1 MLYLYSGFSPD
12 FEENIKHFLFS
23 NNTLVDS
30 VTLLLQGGP
39 GYENYLDSYIE
50 PIKYYGVKNI
60 NIIVPMNNRNE
71 IEKNDIEIIRQSD
84 SVFIGG
90 GYTPRYAE
98 LYGTEEITKIIKEK
112 FMKGINIAGLSAGS
126 LIMNDIV
133 KSDNKTFN
141 GLGLVRNMNIY
152 PHFEDEKYGYNMIK
166 DAIENLGMCC
176 YGIETNAY
184 LEINNKGNINKKG
197 NGKVYKA
204 TNKSK
209 GEVELI
215 ELLP

>member
-1 MLYLYSGFSPD
+1 MLYMYSGFSDD
-12 FEENIKHFLFS
+12 FVENIKPFLFVQ
-23 NNTLVDS
+23 NILVDS

-60 NIIVPMNNRNE
+60 NIVVPMNNSNG
-71 IEKNDIEIIRQSD
+71 ISKNDIEIIRQSD
-84 SVFIGG
+84 SIFIGG

-98 LYGTEEITKIIKEK
+98 LYGIEEITKIMKEK
-112 FMKGINIAGLSAGS
+112 FIKGFNIAGISAGS
-126 LIMNDIV
+126 LIMNDSV
-133 KSDNKTFN
+133 KSDDRIFN

-152 PHFEDEKYGYNMIK
+152 PYFEEEQYGYNMIK
-166 DAIENLGMCC
+166 DAIENIGMCC

-184 LEINNKGNINKKG
+184 LEIDNKGNIKKKG
-197 NGKVYKA
+197 NGKVFKA

-209 GEVELI
+209 GKVELI
-215 ELLP
+215 EILP

>member
-1 MLYLYSGFSPD
+1 MYSGFSDD
-12 FEENIKHFLFS
+12 FVENIKPFLFVQ
-23 NNTLVDS
+23 NILVDS

-60 NIIVPMNNRNE
+60 NIVVPMNNSNG
-71 IEKNDIEIIRQSD
+71 ISKNDIEIIRQSD
-84 SVFIGG
+84 SIFIGG

-98 LYGTEEITKIIKEK
+98 LYGIEEITKIMKEK
-112 FMKGINIAGLSAGS
+112 FIKGFNIAGISAGS
-126 LIMNDIV
+126 LIMNDSV
-133 KSDNKTFN
+133 KSDDRIFN

-152 PHFEDEKYGYNMIK
+152 PYFEEEQYGYNMIK
-166 DAIENLGMCC
+166 DAIENIGMCC

-184 LEINNKGNINKKG
+184 LEIDNKGNIKKKG
-197 NGKVYKA
+197 NGKVFKA

-209 GEVELI
+209 GKVELI
-215 ELLP
+215 EILP